1 MTTAQGTNPTNDEG
15 AEGEIVPEAFSEYRE
30 QEPETPG
37 VHDESV
43 TDDAELRPDYAA
55 VIERIE
61 TLGPDEVSRRLE
73 AAGKGLTELGVTIN
87 SEDGNH
93 PYPIDIVPRII
104 SAERWA
110 ELSAGAEQ
118 RVRALELFLR
128 DVYGPG
134 EIIKAGRVD
143 ADMLR
148 RSPGW
153 SKDGQ
158 RVPADFVR
166 AGICGLDLV
175 SPASGEWMVLED
187 NLRMP
192 GGLGMTHI
200 NREVLENH
208 FAEILPPAETLEHPT
223 RTYGLLHES
232 LVASARLV
240 DGGVARGEIGLCMVS
255 PGPTDTTWY
264 EQNLVSGQ
272 VGAAIVTAD
281 ALVVD
286 DGKLWRLDGGE
297 RHRVHLLNP
306 RMSETELFEAKGADG
321 RPLGD
326 ALREVLAAG
335 AVAIVNAPGNG
346 LADDKATYALVPD
359 IIDFYL
365 GEKPLLA
372 QVPTLLCAREDH
384 REEVLD
390 RLDQLVVKPID
401 GYGGSGITVGPECS
415 ADELETRRREIR
427 ETPERFV
434 AQDIVPLST
443 LPTLV
448 DGSFAPSHVD
458 LRAFVLQ
465 RPDEQDASRTVAVTA
480 PGAMT
485 RVAPAGTMIVNV
497 SAGGGAK
504 DTWIQR

>member
-30 QEPETPG
+30 HEPETPG

-87 SEDGNH
+87 SEDGNR

-166 AGICGLDLV
+166 AGICGLDP
-175 SPASGEWMVLED
+175 SRPRPASGW
-187 NLRMP
+187 
-192 GGLGMTHI
+192 
-200 NREVLENH
+200 
-208 FAEILPPAETLEHPT
+208 
-223 RTYGLLHES
+223 
-232 LVASARLV
+232 
-240 DGGVARGEIGLCMVS
+240 C
-255 PGPTDTTWY
+255 
-264 EQNLVSGQ
+264 
-272 VGAAIVTAD
+272 
-281 ALVVD
+281 
-286 DGKLWRLDGGE
+286 
-297 RHRVHLLNP
+297 
-306 RMSETELFEAKGADG
+306 
-321 RPLGD
+321 
-326 ALREVLAAG
+326 
-335 AVAIVNAPGNG
+335 
-346 LADDKATYALVPD
+346 
-359 IIDFYL
+359 
-365 GEKPLLA
+365 
-372 QVPTLLCAREDH
+372 
-384 REEVLD
+384 
-390 RLDQLVVKPID
+390 
-401 GYGGSGITVGPECS
+401 
-415 ADELETRRREIR
+415 
-427 ETPERFV
+427 
-434 AQDIVPLST
+434 
-443 LPTLV
+443 
-448 DGSFAPSHVD
+448 
-458 LRAFVLQ
+458 
-465 RPDEQDASRTVAVTA
+465 SRTTCAC
-480 PGAMT
+480 
-485 RVAPAGTMIVNV
+485 PAG
-497 SAGGGAK
+497 SA
-504 DTWIQR
+504 